1 MGTLW
6 NSFKIDFPE
15 DRINKIQ
22 LNELVAQLFPKCNAE
37 VVIENL
43 FKVFDTQNTGQVV
56 PTELLMAFSMSMKG
70 SVEQK
75 LHWTFKLY
83 DKDGSGEIDPEEME
97 EIFTKLC
104 KIAQGVEDD
113 QKEIQDKEK
122 EKERELEEKKKEKE
136 EEKEVELMRRKRLFG
151 YSEPVYYS
159 KKMTRLVDKE
169 LRVKKALQAMKER
182 KETATTPAVEET
194 EDLEKKK
201 VLATILK
208 ELRDPDRNM
217 HNFDPGKRARELFEA
232 LDDDGNGTLDEEE
245 FVQGCLSDEAF
256 VKLLEDF
263 NGDLIWGSE

>member
-1 MGTLW
+1 
-6 NSFKIDFPE
+6 
-15 DRINKIQ
+15 
-22 LNELVAQLFPKCNAE
+22 
-37 VVIENL
+37 
-43 FKVFDTQNTGQVV
+43 
-56 PTELLMAFSMSMKG
+56 
-70 SVEQK
+70 
-75 LHWTFKLY
+75 
-83 DKDGSGEIDPEEME
+83 ME

-122 EKERELEEKKKEKE
+122 EKELEEKKKEKE

-245 FVQGCLSDEAF
+245 FVQVDKVFCWLHFEFQCDKA
-256 VKLLEDF
+256 L
-263 NGDLIWGSE
+263 